1 MPNAPKRLPSAPQQ
15 KDAKDLK
22 PAVPVPEC
30 VKTTLS
36 MIKEKATRG
45 DAKNFKEKVLSKP
58 DVQKA
63 TAQAKAVL
71 AGWYVKAKEGLP
83 LLTLKQ
89 YLALCEKQ
97 YLFSE
102 LKLGGGVCRFT
113 VPQAKA
119 AYGASAAAPN
129 DGMTVD
135 ELIECVARCGVDK
148 YKGIA
153 DMREGA
159 SIIGFVRNLLG
170 EADEEV
176 VVNEGEPR
184 HHRPPPRPSPPPLN
198 AHPPPPTL
206 YPSQKCDRS
215 ARPPSVSPAH
225 RRTPPLTRHFPF
237 YRRRHDRHEAH

>member
-1 MPNAPKRLPSAPQQ
+1 M
-15 KDAKDLK
+15 
-22 PAVPVPEC
+22 
-30 VKTTLS
+30 
-36 MIKEKATRG
+36 
-45 DAKNFKEKVLSKP
+45 
-58 DVQKA
+58 
-63 TAQAKAVL
+63 
-71 AGWYVKAKEGLP
+71 
-83 LLTLKQ
+83 
-89 YLALCEKQ
+89 
-97 YLFSE
+97 
-102 LKLGGGVCRFT
+102 RFT

-119 AYGASAAAPN
+119 AYGAAAAAPN
-129 DGMTVD
+129 DGLTAD
-135 ELIECVARCGVDK
+135 ELTECVARCGVDK

-215 ARPPSVSPAH
+215 ARPPSVSPSH
-225 RRTPPLTRHFPF
+225 RRTPPPTRHFPF